1 MPREMDL
8 AKCVMLGF
16 RELLAEGDTREI
28 GKFLAYTSER
38 IIVPEW
44 LYSICGINTKPSS
57 DDNEGQQ
64 EKYDRITDNGLR
76 IQVKFRGG
84 KNKATKRPKLHM
96 EQTRRS
102 TGKNANAGAANGQ
115 VRYAINS
122 FDVALFAI
130 PGDDIANLNCW
141 EFMAIP
147 IYELEDTKK
156 PGYCRAGVPVT
167 VQDKYKGRAIEVM
180 KKMEEEMSESKQSQ
194 EDSSS
199 NAINDI
205 NMVHSINDSL

>member
-8 AKCVMLGF
+8 AKCVELGF
-16 RELLAEGDTREI
+16 RELIAEGDTREI

-44 LYSICGINTKPSS
+44 LSSVCGINTKPSS

-102 TGKNANAGAANGQ
+102 TGKNANAGAVNGQ

-147 IYELEDTKK
+147 INELEDTKK
-156 PGYCRAGVPVT
+156 QGYCRACVPAN

-180 KKMEEEMSESKQSQ
+180 KKMDKSMSESKQSQ
-194 EDSSS
+194 DDECC
-199 NAINDI
+199 NALNDI
-205 NMVHSINDSL
+205 MLAHGINDSL